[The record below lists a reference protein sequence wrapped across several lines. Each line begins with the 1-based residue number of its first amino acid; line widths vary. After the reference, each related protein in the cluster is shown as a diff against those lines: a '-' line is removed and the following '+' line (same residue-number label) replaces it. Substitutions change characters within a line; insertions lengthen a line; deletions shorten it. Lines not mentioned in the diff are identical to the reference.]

1 MVDIAKP
8 FPRLSNWAMELDTL
22 GWDNLLEGRIGR
34 EILPLQM
41 QSMKQQDSP
50 RHIKSWMVEFIHRL
64 LGITHKQ
71 WIYRNTRTHLRL
83 IEGKTASEHR
93 DIMEQVSRLL
103 LTDPNHLLPQ
113 HRHLLEFDFEKLGAG
128 SSTARQYWLA
138 NLESAVQAFQT
149 TITPTSHP
157 LESTL
162 NAQEV
167 T

>member
-1 MVDIAKP
+1 MVVIAKP

-41 QSMKQQDSP
+41 QYMKQQDSP

-103 LTDPNHLLPQ
+103 LTYPNHLLPQ
-113 HRHLLEFDFEKLGAG
+113 HRHLLEFDFEKLGAALVP
-128 SSTARQYWLA
+128 TA
-138 NLESAVQAFQT
+138 S
-149 TITPTSHP
+149 IG
-157 LESTL
+157 
-162 NAQEV
+162 
-167 T
+167 